1 VTQHEGITKVAEDY
15 YDSDDADNFYFTI
28 WGGEDIHVG
37 LYKSDD
43 EPIRDASRRTV
54 DEMASRLK
62 LKEDTS
68 FLDIGAG
75 FGGGVRHL
83 SKKHGMKNLVALNL
97 STTQNRRNREMNAT
111 AGLDDRIRVV
121 DAAFESIPEPD
132 ASFDVVWCQDSILH
146 SGEKAKV
153 FQEVNRV
160 LKPGGDFIFTD
171 PMQADDCPEGVLGP
185 VLARIHLEEMGS
197 FAKYRAF
204 AKELGWKEVSVDD
217 HSHQLPRHYG
227 RVRAELIKNETELKQ
242 VCSETYLENMKKGLQ
257 HWVDAGNAGH
267 LAWGIIHF
275 RKPA

>member
-1 VTQHEGITKVAEDY
+1 MTQHEGITKVAEDY
-15 YDSDDADNFYFTI
+15 YDSDDADNFYFHI

-37 LYKSDD
+37 LYRSDD

-54 DEMASRLK
+54 DEMASRLD
-62 LKEDTS
+62 LGPNTA

-75 FGGGVRHL
+75 FGGAVRHL
-83 SKKHGMKNLVALNL
+83 VAEQGLKNVVALNL
-97 STTQNRRNREMNAT
+97 STTQNRRHREMNEA
-111 AGLDDRIRVV
+111 AGIGNRVRVV
-121 DAAFESIPEPD
+121 DAAFENIPEPD
-132 ASFDVVWCQDSILH
+132 ESFEIVWCQDSILH
-146 SGEKAKV
+146 SGEKARV
-153 FQEVNRV
+153 FQEVHRV

-197 FAKYRAF
+197 FAKYRAL
-204 AKELGWKEVSVDD
+204 AKELGWEEVSVDD

-227 RVRAELIKNETELKQ
+227 RVRAELVKNDASLKK
-242 VCSETYLENMKKGLQ
+242 VCSEAYLENMKKGLQ

>member
-1 VTQHEGITKVAEDY
+1 MTKHEGITKIAQDY

-83 SKKHGMKNLVALNL
+83 AQKHGMKKLVALNL

-111 AGLDDRIRVV
+111 AGLADRIRVV
-121 DAAFESIPEPD
+121 DAAFENIPEPD

-153 FQEVNRV
+153 FQEVDRV
-160 LKPGGDFIFTD
+160 LEPGGDFIFTD

-204 AKELGWKEVSVDD
+204 AKELGWEEISVDD

-227 RVRAELIKNETELKQ
+227 RVRAELIANEAELKR

-267 LAWGIIHF
+267 LAWGIMHF